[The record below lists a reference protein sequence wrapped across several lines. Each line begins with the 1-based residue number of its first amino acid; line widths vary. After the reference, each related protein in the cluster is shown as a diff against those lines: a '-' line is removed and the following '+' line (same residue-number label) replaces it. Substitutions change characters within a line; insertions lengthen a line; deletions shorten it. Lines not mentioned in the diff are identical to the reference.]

1 MPSRDDARAV
11 VARMVDGF
19 NRKDADALAELYV
32 GDIELWS
39 SLGAE
44 ARGRDEVLGHMRELF
59 ARLPDEQMS
68 GDVLITDG
76 HTVVVEFISR
86 GSTPTGMAYEI
97 RFTDVLE
104 LSDGRIRSIRTYVD
118 PYDVARAEEAR

>member
-1 MPSRDDARAV
+1 MATRDEARAV

-19 NRKDADALAELYV
+19 NRKDARALAELYV
-32 GDIELWS
+32 GDIRLWS
-39 SLGAE
+39 SLGVDAH
-44 ARGRDEVLGHMRELF
+44 GRDQVLGHMQELF
-59 ARLPDEQMS
+59 ERLPDERMT

-86 GSTPTGMAYEI
+86 GSSPAGDYEI

-118 PYDVARAEEAR
+118 PEDVARAEDGG